1 MSKAKSKTISFP
13 ALAISIFCVVA
24 SIFALVVIL
33 EGANLRRLLV
43 PVIGVSLIISA
54 VVTAFLF
61 VNNAPN
67 TLEKKEKN
75 GCNPPDQ
82 E

>member
-1 MSKAKSKTISFP
+1 MSKPKRKTISFP

-24 SIFALVVIL
+24 SIFAIVVIL

-43 PVIGVSLIISA
+43 PVVGVSLIISA
-54 VVTAFLF
+54 IVTACLF
-61 VNNAPN
+61 VNDDPN
-67 TLEKKEKN
+67 TIEKKEKN